1 MKTEERSSNSS
12 SSQNPRIDD
21 AVVTNNRKHEEPAA
35 ISVKEKIVPPKDGS
49 LAENDSHRWELFAL
63 REKIKEME
71 QRQVKVESG
80 RLVHPDELKHLIPEF
95 SDGLGI
101 NRWIDTIRYNSELY
115 EWQDRTTLLYA
126 GSRLTGAANE
136 WYNGF
141 RHTIKT
147 FDEFAV
153 EIKKAFPDRCN
164 DAVIHSQLA
173 AAYKKSA
180 ESYTSYVY
188 RVNALGKSG
197 NVSDDAIITYAI
209 RGLSRDPLYDSLV
222 TKDYSNIYD
231 LIDNIKRCETH
242 LLMRKNIERRIPSA
256 HYSNVPRLVAPRQ
269 APTETPRCYNCSDFG
284 HHSSQCTKP
293 RRALGSCFRCGSTS
307 HVIRNCPDV
316 VRRQPTAAAVQ
327 SNENETP
334 NVDDA
339 NNGNVLQ
346 LDAYQEC

>member
-1 MKTEERSSNSS
+1 MKIEERSSNSS

-80 RLVHPDELKHLIPEF
+80 RL
-95 SDGLGI
+95 
-101 NRWIDTIRYNSELY
+101 
-115 EWQDRTTLLYA
+115 
-126 GSRLTGAANE
+126 
-136 WYNGF
+136 
-141 RHTIKT
+141 
-147 FDEFAV
+147 
-153 EIKKAFPDRCN
+153 AFPDRCN

-256 HYSNVPRLVAPRQ
+256 HYSNFSRLVAPRQ